1 MIEDL
6 KTRLNELKAEI
17 ETASDDER
25 DSLMEHVEQAA
36 LALEAQGASVPGWAK
51 ALIASRVDENVEDM
65 FDNMPV

>member
-17 ETASDDER
+17 ASASDDER

-36 LALEAQGASVPGWAK
+36 LSLEAQGVAVPGWAK
-51 ALIASRVDENVEDM
+51 AMIASRVDENVEDM